1 MKPQTVSSIFATLLS
16 IARATPLKTSEVNQA
31 TPAVTIA
38 AGTIIGSLVD
48 DVEYYR
54 GIPYAQPPI
63 GPLRLRPPK
72 PVEGFGTIQA
82 TGLGPACPQ
91 FANAEPSPVLNRVL
105 SIPDVPEAFFFSAAL
120 GNETESCLTVSVM
133 RPKNTKPDEK
143 LPVLFWIHGGAF
155 QMGSAQS
162 FNASVLIPR
171 AVSQGKPFIFVA
183 VNYRLGGF
191 GFLGGKEILAD
202 GAANLGLLDQRLALD
217 WVADNIAAFGGDPDA
232 VTIWGESAGAMSVF
246 SQMALYDGNN
256 TYKGRSLFRG
266 AIMNSGSLT
275 PAEPVDGVK
284 AQEIF
289 DTVVREAGCDAFP
302 DAGKLDCLRGLDYKT
317 FADATT
323 KVPSY
328 LGYHSIAFS
337 YTPRPDGR
345 ILTNSAEVLAQT
357 KKYAAVPMI
366 IGNQEN
372 EGTVFSM
379 FAYNITTKAET
390 ISYLNNIFFR
400 NATREQ
406 VSDLVDTY
414 PLCSVNDSLNATA
427 NETYPEFRRLA
438 AILGDFEF
446 TLISRVFLDFAP
458 ESVPAWS
465 YLSTYGR
472 GTPILGTYH
481 VSDVPR
487 MFAKTDA
494 ISRGIQDRLIT
505 FVNSLDPNDGVVDAV
520 DGASMHWP
528 SWHKSRQ
535 LLEFGAGST
544 GLLDGDFRSS
554 SFEYLLSHLENFRL

>member
-1 MKPQTVSSIFATLLS
+1 MKPQTITSICATLLG
-16 IARATPLKTSEVNQA
+16 IARAARLGSCEVIPA
-31 TPAVTIA
+31 TPRVTVS
-38 AGTIIGSLVD
+38 AGTIIGSLID

-63 GPLRLRPPK
+63 GNLRLRPPQ
-72 PVEGFGTIQA
+72 PNRGFGTIQA

-91 FANAEPSPVLNRVL
+91 FTNAESSPVFNRVL
-105 SIPDVPEAFFFSAAL
+105 GIPGVPEALFFAGAL
-120 GNETESCLTVSVM
+120 GNETEDCLTVSVM
-133 RPKNTKPDEK
+133 RPQNTKPDEK

-155 QMGSAQS
+155 QLGSAQA

-202 GAANLGLLDQRLALD
+202 GAANLGLLDQRLALE

-232 VTIWGESAGAMSVF
+232 VTIWGESAGAIGVF
-246 SQMALYDGNN
+246 SQMALYDGNA
-256 TYKGRSLFRG
+256 TYKGRPLFRG

-284 AQEIF
+284 AQGIF
-289 DTVVREAGCDAFP
+289 DTVVREAGCDAVP
-302 DAGKLDCLRGLDYKT
+302 DAEKLDCLRGLDYKT

-323 KVPSY
+323 KVPSFN
-328 LGYHSIAFS
+328 GYHSLAFS
-337 YTPRPDGR
+337 YAPRPDGR
-345 ILTNSAEVLAQT
+345 IITASAEVLAQT

-366 IGNQEN
+366 IGNQQN
-372 EGTVFSM
+372 EGSVFGI
-379 FAYNITTKAET
+379 FTYNITTKAET
-390 ISYLNNIFFR
+390 ISYLNEIFFR

-406 VSDLVDTY
+406 VSGLVNTY
-414 PLCSVNDSLNATA
+414 SRHGADNSLDASVKD
-427 NETYPEFRRLA
+427 TYPEFKRLT

-446 TLISRVFLDFAP
+446 ILISRVLLDLAP

-481 VSDVPR
+481 VSDLPR
-487 MFAKTDA
+487 MFAQTDEV
-494 ISRGIQDRLIT
+494 STRIQDRFIA
-505 FVNSLDPNDGVVDAV
+505 FVNSLDPNHDPADDA
-520 DGASMHWP
+520 STRWP
-528 SWHKSRQ
+528 SWHESRQ
-535 LLEFGAGST
+535 LLEFGANST
-544 GLLDGDFRSS
+544 GLLDGNFRSRN
-554 SFEYLLSHLENFRL
+554 FEYIRDHLEVLRL

>member
-1 MKPQTVSSIFATLLS
+1 MKPQTITSIFATLLG
-16 IARATPLKTSEVNQA
+16 IVRAAPLNSSEVIPA
-31 TPAVTIA
+31 TVTIS
-38 AGTIIGSLVD
+38 AGTIVGSLVD

-72 PVEGFGTIQA
+72 PIEGYGTIQA

-91 FANAEPSPVLNRVL
+91 FTNADSSPVFNRVL
-105 SIPDVPEAFFFSAAL
+105 GIPGATEALFFAAAL
-120 GNETESCLTVSVM
+120 GNETEDCLTVSVM
-133 RPKNTKPDEK
+133 RPQNTQPDEK

-155 QMGSAQS
+155 QLGSAQS

-171 AVSQGKPFIFVA
+171 AVSQGKPFIFVGA
-183 VNYRLGGF
+183 NYRLGGF

-202 GAANLGLLDQRLALD
+202 GAANLGLLDQRLALE

-256 TYKGRSLFRG
+256 TYKSRPLFRG

-284 AQEIF
+284 AQGIF
-289 DTVVREAGCDAFP
+289 DTVVREAGCDAAP
-302 DAGKLDCLRGLDYKT
+302 DAEKLDCLRGLDYKT
-317 FADATT
+317 FADAAT
-323 KVPSY
+323 KVPSFQ
-328 LGYHSIAFS
+328 GYHSVAFS
-337 YTPRPDGR
+337 YTPRPDGH
-345 ILTNSAEVLAQT
+345 IITASAEVLAQ
-357 KKYAAVPMI
+357 KQKYATVPMI

-372 EGTVFSM
+372 EGTVFGI
-379 FAYNITTKAET
+379 FTYNITTKAET
-390 ISYLNNIFFR
+390 ISYLNEILFR

-406 VSDLVDTY
+406 VSGLVNTY
-414 PLCSVNDSLNATA
+414 SRCSADDSLDASA
-427 NETYPEFRRLA
+427 NDTYPEFKRLT

-446 TLISRVFLDFAP
+446 ILISRIFLDSAP

-465 YLSTYGR
+465 YLATYER

-481 VSDVPR
+481 VSDLPR
-487 MFAKTDA
+487 MFAKTDEV
-494 ISRGIQDRLIT
+494 SRGIQDRFIA
-505 FVNSLDPNDGVVDAV
+505 FVNSLDPNDSVADPA
-520 DGASMHWP
+520 DNASTRWP
-528 SWHKSRQ
+528 SWHESRQ
-535 LLEFGAGST
+535 LLEFGANST

-554 SFEYLLSHLENFRL
+554 SLEYIRDHLEIFRL